1 MLKDQRDL
9 LAVFNAYGV
18 KYLVIGAHAVGVHAE
33 PRGTKDLDVF
43 IKADEE
49 NSKAVFAALAAYGA
63 PVGNMTPADFNDNPS
78 SVFQLGVEPDRIDIL
93 QGIAGVTFDE
103 AWPSRIRTLFDK
115 DTPANVMSREH
126 LIQNKLAAGRHQD
139 LADVEKLEEAASVTK
154 SRPKKAARS
163 SRKR

>member
-1 MLKDQRDL
+1 MLKDQREII
-9 LAVFNAYGV
+9 AAFNAHGV
-18 KYLVIGAHAVGVHAE
+18 KYLVIGGHAVSIHAD

-63 PVGNMTPADFNDNPS
+63 SLGRMPPADFNDEPS

-103 AWPSRIRTLFDK
+103 AWPSRVETLLDK
-115 DTPANVMSREH
+115 DTPAHVISREH

-139 LADVEKLEEAASVTK
+139 LADVEKLRESASVSESPRRRAPREK
-154 SRPKKAARS
+154 H
-163 SRKR
+163 KR